1 MSCENK
7 EVIRPGTAGSD
18 KSDSTKKTQ
27 VQFERDQ
34 AQDGGHEKV
43 GQMQNITNGPQD
55 GDESAIPE
63 DRKEDAI
70 ENAED
75 DWVHDPRNPRNWSF
89 WRKWEMVS
97 IVSLYTFVT
106 PLASSMMAPAL
117 PEIGEHLG
125 ITSETVIAMTLSI
138 FLLTFAIGPLFLA
151 PLSEIYGRTWMA

>member
-63 DRKEDAI
+63 DREVCDRVYYIYAV
-70 ENAED
+70 EFNT
-75 DWVHDPRNPRNWSF
+75 
-89 WRKWEMVS
+89 
-97 IVSLYTFVT
+97 SL
-106 PLASSMMAPAL
+106 
-117 PEIGEHLG
+117 
-125 ITSETVIAMTLSI
+125 
-138 FLLTFAIGPLFLA
+138 
-151 PLSEIYGRTWMA
+151 GRRH